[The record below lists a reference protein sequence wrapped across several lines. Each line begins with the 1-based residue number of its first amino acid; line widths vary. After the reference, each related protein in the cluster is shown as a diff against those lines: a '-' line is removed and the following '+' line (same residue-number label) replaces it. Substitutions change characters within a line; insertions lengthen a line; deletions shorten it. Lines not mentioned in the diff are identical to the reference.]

1 MVPAA
6 LLVDDGGPE
15 AGGPDTPDGPALD
28 RLGAALVVAEVTV
41 LAVGPADPVALERS
55 IIGFLVNRRA
65 ELDRRAAELEAQL
78 ARYALLGRGLD
89 AQAAAIGAFL
99 GRAVVIEGRSGET
112 LAIHAPGEVPATA
125 AAVAQYLAR
134 PSSGVALRVGIA
146 GPAGDPGPGGRL
158 VLLGDQVPDEFE
170 RIAAERVAG
179 LLGVELAR
187 GAALRQ
193 ASEESR
199 RRDPL
204 PKDGPP
210 WVVLLASQDGGEGT
224 ADLAAREAARG
235 DLQLLFSDRR
245 LVLRGTA
252 ESLELRVVAAAPA
265 DDQDGLAI
273 ARRIADHLGRTV
285 AVSRPF
291 GEPGERPAAEA
302 AARATLEAAVALP
315 DPPPIAVAA
324 RLPAYLLLG
333 SLRNVPD
340 GQRQAHDL
348 LAPILVGRPERQAER
363 LETLRAVLGSASM
376 GDAAERLG
384 VHRNTIAYRVRRL
397 EELTG
402 WDLGDPDLR
411 YALETAVRIVQSAQS

>member
-1 MVPAA
+1 
-6 LLVDDGGPE
+6 
-15 AGGPDTPDGPALD
+15 
-28 RLGAALVVAEVTV
+28 
-41 LAVGPADPVALERS
+41 
-55 IIGFLVNRRA
+55 
-65 ELDRRAAELEAQL
+65 
-78 ARYALLGRGLD
+78 
-89 AQAAAIGAFL
+89 
-99 GRAVVIEGRSGET
+99 
-112 LAIHAPGEVPATA
+112 
-125 AAVAQYLAR
+125 
-134 PSSGVALRVGIA
+134 
-146 GPAGDPGPGGRL
+146 
-158 VLLGDQVPDEFE
+158 
-170 RIAAERVAG
+170 
-179 LLGVELAR
+179 
-187 GAALRQ
+187 
-193 ASEESR
+193 
-199 RRDPL
+199 
-204 PKDGPP
+204 
-210 WVVLLASQDGGEGT
+210 
-224 ADLAAREAARG
+224 
-235 DLQLLFSDRR
+235 
-245 LVLRGTA
+245 
-252 ESLELRVVAAAPA
+252 VAAAPA
-265 DDQDGLAI
+265 DDLDGMAI

-348 LAPILVGRPERQAER
+348 LAPVLVGRPERQAER

-397 EELTG
+397 EALTG